1 MTSRALRPRRASRAA
16 LPLVLAAGLV
26 TGVLAGCTDDGG
38 TEPGAETTPSSTP
51 SSTPSASAGTVP
63 AEGPLDRDQACA
75 AMYVSGEKPL
85 ERRVGD
91 ALVGAS
97 ENFDVSAA
105 DTMHALAIEL
115 GRLEERMPE
124 DMSAALAKVRVPFVQ
139 MQEHIDDASAETIE
153 LDIAS
158 ATEGLKELRA
168 LCS

>member
-1 MTSRALRPRRASRAA
+1 
-16 LPLVLAAGLV
+16 
-26 TGVLAGCTDDGG
+26 
-38 TEPGAETTPSSTP
+38 
-51 SSTPSASAGTVP
+51 VP